1 MDWEAF
7 FPAGTPV
14 VALPSWDN
22 PRLYMAAQD
31 PLRRWEGSAFYP
43 AFRPHARFYRLLLR
57 ARAAVGLVA
66 VRVAQSEGWPVGA
79 FIQAA
84 PPHIS
89 SVAAQVGTPGPAQK
103 ITVQLSAEGG
113 KVVGYLK
120 YAEKAV
126 ACKRLQQEYEVLS
139 GLPQGI
145 GPRPLRYGSLGK
157 GLALHTT
164 PVQGK
169 LLPAKLP
176 PVAGFASFLQ
186 ILTAAPPLPLEAHP
200 WARAIRL
207 PGEGCVERWLESLA
221 DRKWP
226 VVIQHGD
233 LAPWNLLSTPNGK
246 LRAIDWEYGSPT
258 GFPYVDLAQYM
269 FQVAALLY
277 RWSPSKAMD
286 YTIRY
291 LTRRPWPGLTSAEAV
306 AIAGLAAYQAHRHAL
321 EDGHAPDAPVQAWR
335 QAVWEKA

>member
-7 FPAGTPV
+7 FPPGTPV
-14 VALPSWDN
+14 VALPSWNN
-22 PRLYMAAQD
+22 PRLYIPAKGFLQ
-31 PLRRWEGSAFYP
+31 RWKGSAFYP
-43 AFRPHARFYRLLLR
+43 AFRLHARFYRLLLR
-57 ARAAVGLVA
+57 AGAAVGLVA
-66 VRVAQSEGWPVGA
+66 VRVARSDGWPIGA

-84 PPHIS
+84 LPHVV
-89 SVAAQVGTPGPAQK
+89 SVTVQVGTPGPVQK

-139 GLPQGI
+139 GLPKGV
-145 GPRPLRYGSLGK
+145 GPLPLRYGSLGA
-157 GLALHTT
+157 GIALHTT
-164 PVQGK
+164 PVPGK

-176 PVAGFASFLQ
+176 PAAGFASFLQ
-186 ILTAAPPLPLEAHP
+186 ILTAAPPLPLEVHP
-200 WARAIRL
+200 WAQAIRV
-207 PGEGCVERWLESLA
+207 PGEGCVERWLEALA

-233 LAPWNLLSTPNGK
+233 LAPWNLLSAPNGK
-246 LRAIDWEYGSPT
+246 LRAIDWEYGSQT

-277 RWSPSKAMD
+277 HWSPSKAMD
-286 YTIRY
+286 YTIHY
-291 LTRRPWPGLTSAEAV
+291 LTRQPWPGLTSAEAG
-306 AIAGLAAYQAHRHAL
+306 AIAGLTVYQAHRHAL
-321 EDGHAPDAPVQAWR
+321 EDGHAPDAPMQAWR
-335 QAVWEKA
+335 RAVWEKT